1 MVYASRD
8 LAEGSPMP
16 SVEISSSM
24 MVGSIPQ
31 RGAPEEV
38 MAIFPTGHNNF
49 VNQTICDGKT
59 CDRVYKEFAGCCALR
74 VPRRD
79 HYGDVVGGI
88 RSSVAVDWGSGR
100 SPISVCI
107 D

>member
-8 LAEGSPMP
+8 LAEGSPMQ

-31 RGAPEEV
+31 RGAPED
-38 MAIFPTGHNNF
+38 MAIFPRGHYNF
-49 VNQTICDGKT
+49 VNQPICDGKT
-59 CDRVYKEFAGCCALR
+59 SICKEFAGCCAL
-74 VPRRD
+74 PIPGRD

-100 SPISVCI
+100 RVGISVCI
-107 D
+107 K